1 MGLIGKIAKG
11 LKGSAGGLLGGAISA
26 VGGSLAARARNQGYN
41 DYIKMYQN
49 RMQQVKDH
57 RDNLYYQDPSQSAE
71 NQVAVTNAQ
80 KVLDNATENAKNTNI
95 VSGGSDEAVALSKQA
110 AQEQV
115 GNIIQQAAV
124 QGAQNKEN
132 VWNTADSQIDTMTNY
147 IAAAKKEKAL
157 STAQGITDATGALAG
172 AASKLPI

>member
-1 MGLIGKIAKG
+1 MGIIGKIAKG
-11 LKGSAGGLLGGAISA
+11 LKGSAGGLLGGAITA

-41 DYIKMYQN
+41 EFIKMYQN

-57 RDNLYYQDPSQSAE
+57 RDNLYYQDPTQSAE

-80 KVLDNATENAKNTNI
+80 KVLDNATETAKNTNI

-115 GNIIQQAAV
+115 GNIMQQAAV
-124 QGAQNKEN
+124 QGAQTKEN
-132 VWNTADSQIDTMTNY
+132 VWNTADSQIDSMTNY

>member
-11 LKGSAGGLLGGAISA
+11 LKGSAGGLLGGAITA

-41 DYIKMYQN
+41 EFIKMYQN

-57 RDNLYYQDPSQSAE
+57 RDNLYYQDPTQSAE

-80 KVLDNATENAKNTNI
+80 KVLDNATATAKNTNI

-115 GNIIQQAAV
+115 GNIMQQAAV
-124 QGAQNKEN
+124 QGAQTKEN

-157 STAQGITDATGALAG
+157 STAQGITDATGGLAG

>member
-11 LKGSAGGLLGGAISA
+11 LKGSAGGLLGGAITA

-41 DYIKMYQN
+41 EFIKMYQN

-57 RDNLYYQDPSQSAE
+57 RDNLYYQDPTQSAE

-80 KVLDNATENAKNTNI
+80 KVLDNATETAKNTNI

-115 GNIIQQAAV
+115 GNIMQQAAV

>member
-1 MGLIGKIAKG
+1 MGIIGSI
-11 LKGSAGGLLGGAISA
+11 AGGLTSA
-26 VGGSLAARARNQGYN
+26 VGGALAAKARNKGYN
-41 DYIKMYQN
+41 DYINMFQD

-57 RDNLYYQDPSQSAE
+57 RDNLYYQDPTQSAE

-80 KVLDNATENAKNTNI
+80 KALDNATATAKNTNI

-115 GNIIQQAAV
+115 GKMMQEAAV
-124 QGAQNKEN
+124 QGAQTKEN
-132 VWNTADSQIDTMTNY
+132 VWNTADEQIDQMTNY
-147 IAAAKKEKAL
+147 IATAKKEKAL
-157 STAQGITDATGALAG
+157 STAQGITDAAGGLAG

>member
-11 LKGSAGGLLGGAISA
+11 LKGSAGGLLGGAITA

-41 DYIKMYQN
+41 DFIKMYQN

-57 RDNLYYQDPSQSAE
+57 RDNLYYQDPTQSAE

-80 KVLDNATENAKNTNI
+80 KVLDNATETAKNTNI

-115 GNIIQQAAV
+115 GNIMQQAAV
-124 QGAQNKEN
+124 QGAQTKEN
-132 VWNTADSQIDTMTNY
+132 VWHTADSQIDTMTNY

-157 STAQGITDATGALAG
+157 STAQGITDAAGGLAG

>member
-11 LKGSAGGLLGGAISA
+11 LKGSAGGLLGGAITA

-41 DYIKMYQN
+41 DFIKMYQN

-57 RDNLYYQDPSQSAE
+57 RDNLYYQDPTQSAE

-80 KVLDNATENAKNTNI
+80 KVLDNATETAKNTNI

-115 GNIIQQAAV
+115 GNIMQQAAV
-124 QGAQNKEN
+124 QGAQTKEN

-157 STAQGITDATGALAG
+157 STAQGITDAACGLAG
-172 AASKLPI
+172 AASALPI

>member
-11 LKGSAGGLLGGAISA
+11 LKGSAGGLLGGAITA

-41 DYIKMYQN
+41 EFIKMYQN

-57 RDNLYYQDPSQSAE
+57 RDNLYYQDPTQSAE

-115 GNIIQQAAV
+115 GNIMQQAAV
-124 QGAQNKEN
+124 QGAKTKEN
-132 VWNTADSQIDTMTNY
+132 VWNTADSQIDSMTNY

>member
-11 LKGSAGGLLGGAISA
+11 LKGSAGGLLGGAITA

-41 DYIKMYQN
+41 DFIKMYQN

-57 RDNLYYQDPSQSAE
+57 RDNLYYQDPTQSAE

-80 KVLDNATENAKNTNI
+80 KVLDNATATAKNTNI

-115 GNIIQQAAV
+115 GNIMQQAAV
-124 QGAQNKEN
+124 QGAQTKEN

-157 STAQGITDATGALAG
+157 STAQGITDATSALAG
-172 AASKLPI
+172 ASSKLPI

>member
-1 MGLIGKIAKG
+1 MGLIGSI
-11 LKGSAGGLLGGAISA
+11 AGGLTSA
-26 VGGSLAARARNQGYN
+26 VGGALAAKARNKGYN
-41 DYIKMYQN
+41 DYINMFQD

-57 RDNLYYQDPSQSAE
+57 RDNLYYQDPTQSAE

-80 KVLDNATENAKNTNI
+80 KVLDNATATAKNTNI

-115 GNIIQQAAV
+115 GKIMQEAAV
-124 QGAQNKEN
+124 QGAQTKEN
-132 VWNTADSQIDTMTNY
+132 VWNTADEQIDQMTNY
-147 IAAAKKEKAL
+147 IATAKKEKAL
-157 STAQGITDATGALAG
+157 STAKGITDAAGGLAG

>member
-11 LKGSAGGLLGGAISA
+11 LKGSAGGLLGGAITA

-41 DYIKMYQN
+41 EFIEMYQN

-57 RDNLYYQDPSQSAE
+57 RDNLYYQDPTQSAE

-80 KVLDNATENAKNTNI
+80 KVLDNATATAKNSNI

-115 GNIIQQAAV
+115 GNIMQQAAV
-124 QGAQNKEN
+124 QGAQTKEN

>member
-1 MGLIGKIAKG
+1 MGIIGSI
-11 LKGSAGGLLGGAISA
+11 AGGLTSA
-26 VGGSLAARARNQGYN
+26 VGGALAAKARNKGYN
-41 DYIKMYQN
+41 DYINMFQD

-57 RDNLYYQDPSQSAE
+57 RDNLYYQDPTQSAE

-80 KVLDNATENAKNTNI
+80 KVLDNATATAKNTNI

-115 GNIIQQAAV
+115 GKIMQEAAV
-124 QGAQNKEN
+124 QGAQTKEN
-132 VWNTADSQIDTMTNY
+132 VWNTADEQIDQMTNY
-147 IAAAKKEKAL
+147 IATANKEKAL
-157 STAQGITDATGALAG
+157 STAQGITDAAGGLAG

>member
-1 MGLIGKIAKG
+1 MGIIGKIAKG
-11 LKGSAGGLLGGAISA
+11 LKGSAGGLLGGAITA

-41 DYIKMYQN
+41 EFIKMYLN

-57 RDNLYYQDPSQSAE
+57 RDNLYYQDPTQSAE

-80 KVLDNATENAKNTNI
+80 KVLDNATATAKNTNI

-115 GNIIQQAAV
+115 GNIMQQAAV
-124 QGAQNKEN
+124 QGAQTKEN

-157 STAQGITDATGALAG
+157 STAQGITDAAGGLAG

>member
-11 LKGSAGGLLGGAISA
+11 LKGSAGGLLGGAITA

-57 RDNLYYQDPSQSAE
+57 RDNLYYQDPTQSAE

-110 AQEQV
+110 AQDQV
-115 GNIIQQAAV
+115 GNIMQQAAV
-124 QGAQNKEN
+124 QGAQTKEN

>member
-11 LKGSAGGLLGGAISA
+11 LKGSAGGLLGGAITA

-41 DYIKMYQN
+41 EFIKMYQN

-57 RDNLYYQDPSQSAE
+57 RDNLYYQDPTQSAE

-80 KVLDNATENAKNTNI
+80 KVLDNATETAKNTNI

-115 GNIIQQAAV
+115 GNIMQQAAV
-124 QGAQNKEN
+124 QGAQTKEN
-132 VWNTADSQIDTMTNY
+132 VWNTTDSQIDTMTNY

>member
-1 MGLIGKIAKG
+1 MGIIGSI
-11 LKGSAGGLLGGAISA
+11 AGGLTSA
-26 VGGSLAARARNQGYN
+26 VGGALAAKARNKGYN
-41 DYIKMYQN
+41 DYINMFQD

-57 RDNLYYQDPSQSAE
+57 RDNLYYQDPTQSAE

-80 KVLDNATENAKNTNI
+80 KVLDNATATAKNTNI

-115 GNIIQQAAV
+115 GKIMQEAAV
-124 QGAQNKEN
+124 QGAQTKEN
-132 VWNTADSQIDTMTNY
+132 VWNTADEQIDQMTNY
-147 IAAAKKEKAL
+147 IATAKKEKAL
-157 STAQGITDATGALAG
+157 STAKGITDAAGGLAG

>member
-1 MGLIGKIAKG
+1 MGLIGKIVGG

-26 VGGSLAARARNQGYN
+26 VGGSLAAKARNKGYN
-41 DYIKMYQN
+41 DYINMFQD

-57 RDNLYYQDPSQSAE
+57 RDNLYYQDPTQSAE

-80 KVLDNATENAKNTNI
+80 KVLDNATATAKNTNI

-115 GNIIQQAAV
+115 GNIMQQAAV
-124 QGAQNKEN
+124 QGAQTKEN
-132 VWNTADSQIDTMTNY
+132 VWNTADSQIDQMTNY
-147 IAAAKKEKAL
+147 IATAKKEKAL
-157 STAQGITDATGALAG
+157 STAQGITDAVGGLAG
-172 AASKLPI
+172 AASALPI

>member
-1 MGLIGKIAKG
+1 MGIIGSI
-11 LKGSAGGLLGGAISA
+11 AGGLTSA
-26 VGGSLAARARNQGYN
+26 VGGALAAKARNKGYN
-41 DYIKMYQN
+41 DYINMFQD

-57 RDNLYYQDPSQSAE
+57 RDNLYYQDPTQSAE

-80 KVLDNATENAKNTNI
+80 KVLDNATATAKNTNI

-115 GNIIQQAAV
+115 GKIMQEAAV
-124 QGAQNKEN
+124 QGAQTKET
-132 VWNTADSQIDTMTNY
+132 VWNTADEQIDQMTNY
-147 IAAAKKEKAL
+147 IATAKKEKAL
-157 STAQGITDATGALAG
+157 STAQGITDAAGGLAG